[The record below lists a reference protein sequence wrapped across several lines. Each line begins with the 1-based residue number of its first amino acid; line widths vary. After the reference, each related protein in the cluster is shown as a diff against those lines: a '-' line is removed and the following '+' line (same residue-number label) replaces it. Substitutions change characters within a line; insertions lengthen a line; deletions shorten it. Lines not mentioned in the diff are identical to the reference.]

1 MNSLKSN
8 LKEAYF
14 KKKVCLLG
22 GVEEIKNEF
31 QNILSTS
38 SLSMENKNNIGVNI
52 SKVDLLTQNQNF
64 EFFLWNINC
73 SQEKAFLRST
83 FYNGSE
89 AVIVLISEDCIE
101 QILQYLQELKT
112 RIPIITVIFCVIL
125 NNKTEEEI
133 KQEYFISEDFEK
145 VISEEEFKIERF
157 SNAKEIFGQISSLF
171 LRKVKYDQYND
182 HFIIG
187 FMSLEDLIGDQTIEY
202 DCHDYYEPT
211 ESSVTSC
218 RIDVEILKQYLDE
231 LRIDYEEIRPE
242 WIKIYNKNFGT
253 FSIFLRNGN
262 VYFIPKN
269 CEKCKDKKCYKKR
282 EMENYICIEARTK
295 GWSNIEGLNQKELL
309 VLSKILTLK
318 YSDEKS
324 LPLSILE
331 QINKYRECYKH

>member
-52 SKVDLLTQNQNF
+52 SKVDFLTQNQNF

-101 QILQYLQELKT
+101 QVLQYLQELKT

-133 KQEYFISEDFEK
+133 KKAYFNSEDFKK

-187 FMSLEDLIGDQTIEY
+187 FMSLENLIGDKTIEY

-218 RIDVEILKQYLDE
+218 RIDVEILKQYLDK

-262 VYFIPKN
+262 VYYIPKN
-269 CEKCKDKKCYKKR
+269 CEKCKDKKCFKKR

-318 YSDEKS
+318 YSDENS

-331 QINKYRECYKH
+331 QINKYKECYKH